1 MRQLLTFAPPFRII
15 DDVLTFSKLD
25 SGMLKTC
32 PMPMRPIE
40 VVDQALKMF
49 HNELQR
55 SNVELDYRVGSSY
68 GELGVEWVLLDPTRF
83 LQILVNLLN
92 NAVKFTKHED
102 SRRITVTLEAC
113 YPRPTGKEYGV
124 VFAPFTPRH
133 GAQSSVDLSDT
144 PLDGT
149 RTPRD
154 GIYIYVSIK
163 DTGVG
168 IMQHELDHLFQRFQ
182 QASPKTYAQ
191 YGGSGLGLWISKEL
205 CAKLGGQIG
214 VASTVTSDK
223 STHGST
229 FAFYVQAPRCA
240 SPTAQQQQ
248 IETDNNVETAR
259 KVSLDEVKI
268 DMSPLPSAHK
278 EPTDTRT
285 QLPVKSPHEKAIT
298 NGTSSPDATPVVRL
312 LVVEDNLINQ
322 KVMRKQLL
330 RAGFEVAV
338 ANHGKEA
345 LECIYPTSSST
356 STSFPHQTLPPP
368 PPFDV
373 ILMDVEMPIMG
384 GLECTRIIRSRE
396 QQKQYSSS
404 HPSFTTSNI
413 TSNTNNSSD
422 TSSKKLPIL
431 GVTANARAEQQ
442 TAALEAGMNCVVTK
456 PFHMK
461 DLFRAIEKVRGQ
473 P

>member
-1 MRQLLTFAPPFRII
+1 
-15 DDVLTFSKLD
+15 
-25 SGMLKTC
+25 
-32 PMPMRPIE
+32 MRPIE

-133 GAQSSVDLSDT
+133 GAQSSSVDLSDT

-278 EPTDTRT
+278 EPTDTHM
-285 QLPVKSPHEKAIT
+285 QLSVKSPHEKAIT
-298 NGTSSPDATPVVRL
+298 NGTSSSPSDSPTPVVRL

-345 LECIYPTSSST
+345 LECIYPTSSP
-356 STSFPHQTLPPP
+356 PHQNLPPP

-396 QQKQYSSS
+396 QQKQYLSSTTTTTTSSS
-404 HPSFTTSNI
+404 
-413 TSNTNNSSD
+413 NSSD
-422 TSSKKLPIL
+422 STSSKKLPIL

-461 DLFRAIEKVRGQ
+461 DLFRAIEKVRARPGGERGG
-473 P
+473 

>member
-1 MRQLLTFAPPFRII
+1 
-15 DDVLTFSKLD
+15 
-25 SGMLKTC
+25 
-32 PMPMRPIE
+32 MRPIE

-278 EPTDTRT
+278 EPTDTHT
-285 QLPVKSPHEKAIT
+285 QLPVKSPPEKAIT
-298 NGTSSPDATPVVRL
+298 NGTSSSPSDLPTPVVRL

-345 LECIYPTSSST
+345 LECIYPTSSP
-356 STSFPHQTLPPP
+356 PHQTLPPP

-396 QQKQYSSS
+396 QQQTQTHNSSS
-404 HPSFTTSNI
+404 TKNINTSNI
-413 TSNTNNSSD
+413 TSNTTTTSNSDS
-422 TSSKKLPIL
+422 TSNRKKLPIL

-461 DLFRAIEKVRGQ
+461 DLFRAIEKVRGGGEGS
-473 P
+473 

>member
-1 MRQLLTFAPPFRII
+1 
-15 DDVLTFSKLD
+15 
-25 SGMLKTC
+25 
-32 PMPMRPIE
+32 MRPIE

-133 GAQSSVDLSDT
+133 GAQSSSVDLSDT

-268 DMSPLPSAHK
+268 DMSPLPSAQK
-278 EPTDTRT
+278 EPTDTHM
-285 QLPVKSPHEKAIT
+285 QLPVKSPHGKPIT
-298 NGTSSPDATPVVRL
+298 NGTSSSSSSSSDAKPVVRL

-345 LECIYPTSSST
+345 LECIYPTSSPP
-356 STSFPHQTLPPP
+356 PHQNQNLP

-404 HPSFTTSNI
+404 HPSSTTSNS
-413 TSNTNNSSD
+413 TTSSD
-422 TSSKKLPIL
+422 SSSSKKLPIL

-461 DLFRAIEKVRGQ
+461 DLFRAIEKVRGGVS
-473 P
+473 

>member
-1 MRQLLTFAPPFRII
+1 
-15 DDVLTFSKLD
+15 
-25 SGMLKTC
+25 
-32 PMPMRPIE
+32 MRPIE

-133 GAQSSVDLSDT
+133 GAQSSSVDLSDT

-214 VASTVTSDK
+214 VASTVTTDK

-278 EPTDTRT
+278 EPTDTHM
-285 QLPVKSPHEKAIT
+285 QLSVKSPHEKAIT
-298 NGTSSPDATPVVRL
+298 NGTSSSSSDLPTPVVRL

-345 LECIYPTSSST
+345 LECIYPTSSP
-356 STSFPHQTLPPP
+356 PHQNLPPP

-396 QQKQYSSS
+396 QQKQYLSSTTTTTTSSS
-404 HPSFTTSNI
+404 
-413 TSNTNNSSD
+413 NSSD
-422 TSSKKLPIL
+422 STSSKKLPIL

-461 DLFRAIEKVRGQ
+461 DLFRAIEKVRARPGGERGG
-473 P
+473 

>member
-1 MRQLLTFAPPFRII
+1 
-15 DDVLTFSKLD
+15 
-25 SGMLKTC
+25 
-32 PMPMRPIE
+32 MRPIE

-133 GAQSSVDLSDT
+133 GAQSSSVDLSDT

-163 DTGVG
+163 DSGVG

-268 DMSPLPSAHK
+268 DMSPLPSAQK
-278 EPTDTRT
+278 EPTDMHT
-285 QLPVKSPHEKAIT
+285 QLPVNPAHEKAIT
-298 NGTSSPDATPVVRL
+298 NGTSSSSDLPTPVVRL

-345 LECIYPTSSST
+345 LECIYPTSSS
-356 STSFPHQTLPPP
+356 PHQNLPPP

-396 QQKQYSSS
+396 QQKQYLSS
-404 HPSFTTSNI
+404 HPSSTNTTTTSN
-413 TSNTNNSSD
+413 SNS
-422 TSSKKLPIL
+422 TSSNSDSSTSRKKLPIL

-461 DLFRAIEKVRGQ
+461 DLFRAIEKVRGGGGR
-473 P
+473 

>member
-1 MRQLLTFAPPFRII
+1 
-15 DDVLTFSKLD
+15 
-25 SGMLKTC
+25 MLKTC

-133 GAQSSVDLSDT
+133 GAQSSSVDLSDT

-268 DMSPLPSAHK
+268 DMSPLPNAQK
-278 EPTDTRT
+278 EPTDTHM

-298 NGTSSPDATPVVRL
+298 NGTSSSSSSSDAKPVVRL

-345 LECIYPTSSST
+345 LECIYPTSSPP
-356 STSFPHQTLPPP
+356 PHQNQNLP

-396 QQKQYSSS
+396 QQQRQKHNSSS
-404 HPSFTTSNI
+404 HPSSTTSD
-413 TSNTNNSSD
+413 SNSTTSSD
-422 TSSKKLPIL
+422 SDSSSSKKLPIL

-461 DLFRAIEKVRGQ
+461 DLFRAIEKVRGGGKC
-473 P
+473 

>member
-1 MRQLLTFAPPFRII
+1 
-15 DDVLTFSKLD
+15 
-25 SGMLKTC
+25 
-32 PMPMRPIE
+32 MRPIE

-278 EPTDTRT
+278 EPTDTHT
-285 QLPVKSPHEKAIT
+285 QLSVKSPHEKAIT
-298 NGTSSPDATPVVRL
+298 NGTSSSPSDLPTPVVRL

-345 LECIYPTSSST
+345 LECIYPTSSP
-356 STSFPHQTLPPP
+356 PHQNQTLP

-396 QQKQYSSS
+396 QQQTQKHVSS
-404 HPSFTTSNI
+404 HPSSTTTNTTTSNGD
-413 TSNTNNSSD
+413 SNSDSGSNSGR
-422 TSSKKLPIL
+422 SKKLPIL

>member
-1 MRQLLTFAPPFRII
+1 
-15 DDVLTFSKLD
+15 
-25 SGMLKTC
+25 
-32 PMPMRPIE
+32 MRPIE

-133 GAQSSVDLSDT
+133 GAQSSSVDLSDT

-268 DMSPLPSAHK
+268 YMSPLPSAQK
-278 EPTDTRT
+278 EPTDTHT
-285 QLPVKSPHEKAIT
+285 QLSVKSPHEKAIT
-298 NGTSSPDATPVVRL
+298 NGTSSSSSFSSDLPTPVVRL

-345 LECIYPTSSST
+345 LECIYPTSTSSP
-356 STSFPHQTLPPP
+356 PHQNLPPQ

-396 QQKQYSSS
+396 QQQTQTHNSSS
-404 HPSFTTSNI
+404 TTSN
-413 TSNTNNSSD
+413 SNN
-422 TSSKKLPIL
+422 TSSCNSDRDSSSRKKLPIL

-461 DLFRAIEKVRGQ
+461 DLFRAIEKVRARGG
-473 P
+473 

>member
-1 MRQLLTFAPPFRII
+1 
-15 DDVLTFSKLD
+15 
-25 SGMLKTC
+25 MLKTC

-49 HNELQR
+49 HNELHR

-144 PLDGT
+144 LLDGT

-268 DMSPLPSAHK
+268 DMSPLPSAQK
-278 EPTDTRT
+278 EPTDTHM

-298 NGTSSPDATPVVRL
+298 NGTSSFSSDLPTPVVRL

-345 LECIYPTSSST
+345 LECIYPTSSPP
-356 STSFPHQTLPPP
+356 PHQNQTLPPP

-396 QQKQYSSS
+396 QQQTQTQSLSS
-404 HPSFTTSNI
+404 HPSSTTTTTTTTSNI
-413 TSNTNNSSD
+413 TSNSDSNSSD
-422 TSSKKLPIL
+422 TSSSKKLPIL

-461 DLFRAIEKVRGQ
+461 DLFRAIEEVRGQ

>member
-1 MRQLLTFAPPFRII
+1 
-15 DDVLTFSKLD
+15 
-25 SGMLKTC
+25 MLKTC

-144 PLDGT
+144 LLDGT

-259 KVSLDEVKI
+259 KVSLVEVKI

-278 EPTDTRT
+278 EPTDTHM
-285 QLPVKSPHEKAIT
+285 QLSVKPAHEKAIT
-298 NGTSSPDATPVVRL
+298 NGTSSSPSDLPTPVVRL

-345 LECIYPTSSST
+345 LECIYPTSSP
-356 STSFPHQTLPPP
+356 PHQNQNLP

-396 QQKQYSSS
+396 QQKQYLSS
-404 HPSFTTSNI
+404 HPSSTTTTS
-413 TSNTNNSSD
+413 TSNSDSSCNSNSMN
-422 TSSKKLPIL
+422 KKLPIL

>member
-1 MRQLLTFAPPFRII
+1 
-15 DDVLTFSKLD
+15 
-25 SGMLKTC
+25 
-32 PMPMRPIE
+32 MRPIE

-49 HNELQR
+49 HNELHR

-133 GAQSSVDLSDT
+133 GAQSSSVDLSDT

-268 DMSPLPSAHK
+268 DMSPLPSAQK
-278 EPTDTRT
+278 EPTDTHT
-285 QLPVKSPHEKAIT
+285 QLPVNPAHEKAIV
-298 NGTSSPDATPVVRL
+298 NGTSSSSDLPTSVVRL

-345 LECIYPTSSST
+345 LECIYPTSSP
-356 STSFPHQTLPPP
+356 PHQNQNLP

-396 QQKQYSSS
+396 QQQTQTQYSSS
-404 HPSFTTSNI
+404 TTSNSD
-413 TSNTNNSSD
+413 SNSDSNNSSD
-422 TSSKKLPIL
+422 RDSNSMNKKLPIL

-461 DLFRAIEKVRGQ
+461 DLFRAIEKVRGGG
-473 P
+473 

>member
-1 MRQLLTFAPPFRII
+1 
-15 DDVLTFSKLD
+15 
-25 SGMLKTC
+25 MLKTC

-49 HNELQR
+49 HNELHR

-133 GAQSSVDLSDT
+133 GVQSSVDLSDT
-144 PLDGT
+144 LLDGT

-259 KVSLDEVKI
+259 KVSLDEVNI

-278 EPTDTRT
+278 EPTDTHM

-298 NGTSSPDATPVVRL
+298 NGTSSSDLPTPVVRL

-345 LECIYPTSSST
+345 LECIYPTST
-356 STSFPHQTLPPP
+356 STSSPPPHQNLP

-396 QQKQYSSS
+396 QQKQYLSS
-404 HPSFTTSNI
+404 HPSSTTTTSN
-413 TSNTNNSSD
+413 SNSTSSD
-422 TSSKKLPIL
+422 TTSNKKLPIL

-461 DLFRAIEKVRGQ
+461 DLFVAIEKVRGWESGGVS
-473 P
+473 

>member
-1 MRQLLTFAPPFRII
+1 
-15 DDVLTFSKLD
+15 
-25 SGMLKTC
+25 
-32 PMPMRPIE
+32 MRPIE

-49 HNELQR
+49 HNELHR

-268 DMSPLPSAHK
+268 DMSPLPNAQK
-278 EPTDTRT
+278 EPTDTHT
-285 QLPVKSPHEKAIT
+285 QLPVKSPHEKVIT
-298 NGTSSPDATPVVRL
+298 NGTSSSSFSSDLPTPVVRL

-345 LECIYPTSSST
+345 LECIYPTSSP
-356 STSFPHQTLPPP
+356 PHHHQNLPPP

-396 QQKQYSSS
+396 QQKQYLSS
-404 HPSFTTSNI
+404 HPSSTTTTSNI
-413 TSNTNNSSD
+413 TSNSNSSCNSD
-422 TSSKKLPIL
+422 SSSKKLPIL

>member
-1 MRQLLTFAPPFRII
+1 
-15 DDVLTFSKLD
+15 
-25 SGMLKTC
+25 MLKTC

-49 HNELQR
+49 HNELHR

-133 GAQSSVDLSDT
+133 GAQSSSVDLSDT

-268 DMSPLPSAHK
+268 DMSPLPSAQK
-278 EPTDTRT
+278 EPTGTHT
-285 QLPVKSPHEKAIT
+285 QLPAKSPHEKPIT
-298 NGTSSPDATPVVRL
+298 NGTSSSPDLPTPVVRL

-356 STSFPHQTLPPP
+356 SSPPHQNQNLP

-396 QQKQYSSS
+396 QQKQYLSS
-404 HPSFTTSNI
+404 HPSSHPSSSNNSTSNTTTI
-413 TSNTNNSSD
+413 TSNSNSDS

>member
-1 MRQLLTFAPPFRII
+1 
-15 DDVLTFSKLD
+15 
-25 SGMLKTC
+25 
-32 PMPMRPIE
+32 MRPIE

-278 EPTDTRT
+278 EPTDTHT
-285 QLPVKSPHEKAIT
+285 QLPVKSPPEKAIT
-298 NGTSSPDATPVVRL
+298 NGTSSSPSDLPTPVVRL

-345 LECIYPTSSST
+345 LECIYPTSSP
-356 STSFPHQTLPPP
+356 PHQTLPPP

-396 QQKQYSSS
+396 QQQTQKQHS
-404 HPSFTTSNI
+404 TTSNN
-413 TSNTNNSSD
+413 TSSNSKNTTTSSD
-422 TSSKKLPIL
+422 STTSSKKLPIL

-461 DLFRAIEKVRGQ
+461 DLFRAIEKVRGEGGGS
-473 P
+473 

>member
-1 MRQLLTFAPPFRII
+1 
-15 DDVLTFSKLD
+15 
-25 SGMLKTC
+25 
-32 PMPMRPIE
+32 MRPIE

-268 DMSPLPSAHK
+268 DMSPLPSAQK
-278 EPTDTRT
+278 EPTDTHT
-285 QLPVKSPHEKAIT
+285 QLSAKSPPEKAIT
-298 NGTSSPDATPVVRL
+298 NGTSSSPSDLPTPVVRL

-345 LECIYPTSSST
+345 LECIYPTSTSAST
-356 STSFPHQTLPPP
+356 STSSPHQNQTLP

-396 QQKQYSSS
+396 QQLTQTQYSSC
-404 HPSFTTSNI
+404 HPSSTTTTTTSNI
-413 TSNTNNSSD
+413 TSNSSCNS

-461 DLFRAIEKVRGQ
+461 DLFRAIEKVRGGG
-473 P
+473 

>member
-1 MRQLLTFAPPFRII
+1 
-15 DDVLTFSKLD
+15 
-25 SGMLKTC
+25 MLKTC

-144 PLDGT
+144 PIDGT

-278 EPTDTRT
+278 EPTDTHT
-285 QLPVKSPHEKAIT
+285 QLPVKSPHGKAIA
-298 NGTSSPDATPVVRL
+298 NGTPSSSSFSSDLPTSVVRL

-345 LECIYPTSSST
+345 LECIYPTSSP
-356 STSFPHQTLPPP
+356 PHQNQTLP

-396 QQKQYSSS
+396 QQQTQTQYSSS
-404 HPSFTTSNI
+404 INNTTTSNSDST
-413 TSNTNNSSD
+413 TSNRSG
-422 TSSKKLPIL
+422 SSKKLPIL

-461 DLFRAIEKVRGQ
+461 DLFRAIEKVRGRGVGSC
-473 P
+473 

>member
-1 MRQLLTFAPPFRII
+1 
-15 DDVLTFSKLD
+15 
-25 SGMLKTC
+25 MLKTC

-49 HNELQR
+49 HNELHR

-133 GAQSSVDLSDT
+133 GAQSSSVDLSDT

-268 DMSPLPSAHK
+268 DMSPLPSAQK
-278 EPTDTRT
+278 EPTDTHM

-298 NGTSSPDATPVVRL
+298 NGTSSSSSPDLPTPVVRL

-345 LECIYPTSSST
+345 LECIYPTSSP
-356 STSFPHQTLPPP
+356 PHQNLP

-396 QQKQYSSS
+396 QQQTQTHTSSS
-404 HPSFTTSNI
+404 
-413 TSNTNNSSD
+413 TNNNSPLSSD
-422 TSSKKLPIL
+422 STSSDSNSTSSKKLPIL

-461 DLFRAIEKVRGQ
+461 DLFRAIEKVRGGGVGR
-473 P
+473 

>member
-1 MRQLLTFAPPFRII
+1 
-15 DDVLTFSKLD
+15 
-25 SGMLKTC
+25 MLKTC

-49 HNELQR
+49 HNELHR

-133 GAQSSVDLSDT
+133 GAQSSVDLGDT

-259 KVSLDEVKI
+259 KVSLDEIKI
-268 DMSPLPSAHK
+268 DMSPLPSAQK
-278 EPTDTRT
+278 EPTDTHT
-285 QLPVKSPHEKAIT
+285 QLSVKSPPEKVIT
-298 NGTSSPDATPVVRL
+298 NGTSSSSSDLPTPVVRL

-330 RAGFEVAV
+330 RAGFQVAV

-345 LECIYPTSSST
+345 LECIYPTSS
-356 STSFPHQTLPPP
+356 PHQNLP

-396 QQKQYSSS
+396 QQKQYLSS
-404 HPSFTTSNI
+404 TTSN
-413 TSNTNNSSD
+413 NNSSD
-422 TSSKKLPIL
+422 STISKKLPIL

-461 DLFRAIEKVRGQ
+461 DLFRAIEKVRGG
-473 P
+473 

>member
-1 MRQLLTFAPPFRII
+1 
-15 DDVLTFSKLD
+15 
-25 SGMLKTC
+25 MLKTC

-268 DMSPLPSAHK
+268 DMSPLPSSQK
-278 EPTDTRT
+278 EPTDTHT
-285 QLPVKSPHEKAIT
+285 QLSVKPAHEKAIT
-298 NGTSSPDATPVVRL
+298 NGTSSSSFDLPTPVVRL

-345 LECIYPTSSST
+345 LECIYPTSSP
-356 STSFPHQTLPPP
+356 PHQNQNLP

-396 QQKQYSSS
+396 QQQTQKYNSSS
-404 HPSFTTSNI
+404 HPSSTTTTTS
-413 TSNTNNSSD
+413 TSNSDSNSSSES
-422 TSSKKLPIL
+422 TTSSSKKLPIL

-461 DLFRAIEKVRGQ
+461 DLFRAIEKVRAREGGGRGS
-473 P
+473 

>member
-1 MRQLLTFAPPFRII
+1 
-15 DDVLTFSKLD
+15 
-25 SGMLKTC
+25 
-32 PMPMRPIE
+32 MPMRPIE

-49 HNELQR
+49 HNELHR

-68 GELGVEWVLLDPTRF
+68 GDLGVEWVLLDPTRF

-133 GAQSSVDLSDT
+133 GAQSSSVDLSDT

-268 DMSPLPSAHK
+268 DMSPLPSAQK
-278 EPTDTRT
+278 EPTDTHT
-285 QLPVKSPHEKAIT
+285 QLPVKPAHEKHIT
-298 NGTSSPDATPVVRL
+298 NGTSSSYSDLPTPVVRL

-345 LECIYPTSSST
+345 LECIYPTSSP
-356 STSFPHQTLPPP
+356 PHQNQNFPPP

-396 QQKQYSSS
+396 QQQTQKHNSSS
-404 HPSFTTSNI
+404 TAI
-413 TSNTNNSSD
+413 TSNSD
-422 TSSKKLPIL
+422 STSSSASDSNSMNKKLPIL

-461 DLFRAIEKVRGQ
+461 DLFRAIEKVRAREGR
-473 P
+473 

>member
-1 MRQLLTFAPPFRII
+1 
-15 DDVLTFSKLD
+15 
-25 SGMLKTC
+25 MLKTC

-268 DMSPLPSAHK
+268 DMSPLPNAQK
-278 EPTDTRT
+278 EPTDTHT
-285 QLPVKSPHEKAIT
+285 QLPVKSPPEKAIT
-298 NGTSSPDATPVVRL
+298 NGTSSSSSDLPTPVVRL

-356 STSFPHQTLPPP
+356 STSSPHQNLPPP

-396 QQKQYSSS
+396 QQQTQTQYSSS
-404 HPSFTTSNI
+404 TNNINTTS
-413 TSNTNNSSD
+413 TTTSSD
-422 TSSKKLPIL
+422 STSSDSDSSSSKKLPIL

>member
-1 MRQLLTFAPPFRII
+1 
-15 DDVLTFSKLD
+15 
-25 SGMLKTC
+25 
-32 PMPMRPIE
+32 MPMRPIE

-144 PLDGT
+144 LLDGT

-278 EPTDTRT
+278 EPTDTHT
-285 QLPVKSPHEKAIT
+285 QLPVKSPPEKAIT
-298 NGTSSPDATPVVRL
+298 NGTSSSPSDLPTPVVRL

-345 LECIYPTSSST
+345 LECIYPTSSP
-356 STSFPHQTLPPP
+356 PHQTLPPP

-396 QQKQYSSS
+396 QQQTQTHNSSS
-404 HPSFTTSNI
+404 TKNINTSNI
-413 TSNTNNSSD
+413 TSNTTTTSSD
-422 TSSKKLPIL
+422 SSTSKKLPIL

-461 DLFRAIEKVRGQ
+461 DLFRAIEKVRAREGR
-473 P
+473 

>member
-1 MRQLLTFAPPFRII
+1 
-15 DDVLTFSKLD
+15 
-25 SGMLKTC
+25 
-32 PMPMRPIE
+32 MRPIE

-49 HNELQR
+49 HNELHR

-133 GAQSSVDLSDT
+133 GAQSSSVDLSDT

-278 EPTDTRT
+278 EPTDTHT
-285 QLPVKSPHEKAIT
+285 QLSVKSPHEKAIV
-298 NGTSSPDATPVVRL
+298 NGTSSSPSDATPIVRL

-345 LECIYPTSSST
+345 LECIYPTSTSS
-356 STSFPHQTLPPP
+356 PHQNQNLPPP

-396 QQKQYSSS
+396 QQQTQTQYVSS
-404 HPSFTTSNI
+404 HPSSTTTSN
-413 TSNTNNSSD
+413 SSSD
-422 TSSKKLPIL
+422 RDSSSSKKLPIL

>member
-1 MRQLLTFAPPFRII
+1 
-15 DDVLTFSKLD
+15 
-25 SGMLKTC
+25 
-32 PMPMRPIE
+32 MRPIE

-278 EPTDTRT
+278 EPTDTHT

-298 NGTSSPDATPVVRL
+298 NGTSSSSPSDLPTPVVRL

-345 LECIYPTSSST
+345 LECIYPTSSP
-356 STSFPHQTLPPP
+356 PHQTLP

-396 QQKQYSSS
+396 QQKQYLSS
-404 HPSFTTSNI
+404 HPSSTTTTSNSDS
-413 TSNTNNSSD
+413 TSSNSS
-422 TSSKKLPIL
+422 SSKKLPIL

-461 DLFRAIEKVRGQ
+461 DLFRAIEKVRGGGEGG
-473 P
+473 

>member
-1 MRQLLTFAPPFRII
+1 
-15 DDVLTFSKLD
+15 
-25 SGMLKTC
+25 MLKTC

-49 HNELQR
+49 HNELHR

-278 EPTDTRT
+278 EPTDTHT
-285 QLPVKSPHEKAIT
+285 QLSVKSPHEKAIT
-298 NGTSSPDATPVVRL
+298 NGTSSSSSDLPTPVVRL

-345 LECIYPTSSST
+345 LECIYPTSTSSPPP
-356 STSFPHQTLPPP
+356 PHQNLPPQ

-396 QQKQYSSS
+396 QQQTQTQYSSS
-404 HPSFTTSNI
+404 TTS
-413 TSNTNNSSD
+413 TSNSDNNSSSSSSD
-422 TSSKKLPIL
+422 SSTSKKLPIL

-461 DLFRAIEKVRGQ
+461 DLFRAIEKVRGGGEGS
-473 P
+473 

>member
-1 MRQLLTFAPPFRII
+1 
-15 DDVLTFSKLD
+15 
-25 SGMLKTC
+25 MLKTC

-268 DMSPLPSAHK
+268 DMSPLPSAQK

-285 QLPVKSPHEKAIT
+285 QLSVKSPPEKAIV
-298 NGTSSPDATPVVRL
+298 NGTSSSSDLPTSVVRL

-345 LECIYPTSSST
+345 LECIYPTSSP
-356 STSFPHQTLPPP
+356 PHQNQNLPPQP
-368 PPFDV
+368 SPFDV

-396 QQKQYSSS
+396 QQQMQKHNSSS
-404 HPSFTTSNI
+404 PPSSTTTTTNTSNTTTSNSD
-413 TSNTNNSSD
+413 SNINSSASD
-422 TSSKKLPIL
+422 SNSMNKKLPIL

>member
-1 MRQLLTFAPPFRII
+1 
-15 DDVLTFSKLD
+15 
-25 SGMLKTC
+25 
-32 PMPMRPIE
+32 MRPIE

-49 HNELQR
+49 HNELHR

-268 DMSPLPSAHK
+268 DMSPLPSAQK
-278 EPTDTRT
+278 EPTDTHT
-285 QLPVKSPHEKAIT
+285 QLSVKPAHEKAIT
-298 NGTSSPDATPVVRL
+298 NGTSSSSSDLPTPVVRL

-345 LECIYPTSSST
+345 LECIYPTSSPPP
-356 STSFPHQTLPPP
+356 PHQNLPPQ

-396 QQKQYSSS
+396 QQQTQTQYSSS
-404 HPSFTTSNI
+404 TTS
-413 TSNTNNSSD
+413 TSNSDSNSDSNNSSD
-422 TSSKKLPIL
+422 RDSSSSNKLPIL

-461 DLFRAIEKVRGQ
+461 DLFRAIEKVRGGGVVGN
-473 P
+473 

>member
-1 MRQLLTFAPPFRII
+1 
-15 DDVLTFSKLD
+15 
-25 SGMLKTC
+25 
-32 PMPMRPIE
+32 MRPIE

-49 HNELQR
+49 HNELHR

-133 GAQSSVDLSDT
+133 GAQSSSVDLSDT

-268 DMSPLPSAHK
+268 DMSPLPSAQK
-278 EPTDTRT
+278 EPTDTHM
-285 QLPVKSPHEKAIT
+285 QLSVNPVHEKAIT
-298 NGTSSPDATPVVRL
+298 NGTSSSSDLPTPVVRL

-356 STSFPHQTLPPP
+356 SSPHQNQNHP

-396 QQKQYSSS
+396 QQQTQKQHSSS
-404 HPSFTTSNI
+404 TNNINTSNNSTTTTSNS
-413 TSNTNNSSD
+413 TTSSD
-422 TSSKKLPIL
+422 SSSSKELPIL

-461 DLFRAIEKVRGQ
+461 DLFRAIEKVRAPGGGGGS
-473 P
+473 

>member
-1 MRQLLTFAPPFRII
+1 
-15 DDVLTFSKLD
+15 
-25 SGMLKTC
+25 MLKTC

-49 HNELQR
+49 HNELHR

-144 PLDGT
+144 LLDGT

-259 KVSLDEVKI
+259 KVSLDEIKI
-268 DMSPLPSAHK
+268 DMSPLPSAQK
-278 EPTDTRT
+278 EPTDTHT
-285 QLPVKSPHEKAIT
+285 QLPVNPAHEKAIT
-298 NGTSSPDATPVVRL
+298 NGTSSSSSDLPTPVVRL

-356 STSFPHQTLPPP
+356 SSPHQNLPPP

-396 QQKQYSSS
+396 QQQTQKQSLSS
-404 HPSFTTSNI
+404 HPSSTTSNTTSNNNI
-413 TSNTNNSSD
+413 TSNNNSGTSSD
-422 TSSKKLPIL
+422 SDSSSKKLPIL